1 MFRTIRRSLLAT
13 TLATSLVAGAA
24 GAVVTS
30 VAPRAAADAPA
41 STATGFLQAKHAKV
55 RALLATPASPE
66 RDKKVDAELVQLLDY
81 GEMAKVA
88 LGDGCTKTAECD
100 QFKNRTK
107 AELDEFTGLLRQLIE
122 KNYKKRLDQTKSY
135 EISYKGE
142 EPKGTDTLV
151 KTEAKNLKDKREAPV
166 LIDYVVRKQ
175 GSGFIVVDLIPEGSS
190 MAKTYNK
197 EFIKVIK
204 KNGWPELIKKMKDKL
219 AKS

>member
-1 MFRTIRRSLLAT
+1 MFRTIRRSLFAS
-13 TLATSLVAGAA
+13 TLAATLAVGTAGAI
-24 GAVVTS
+24 
-30 VAPRAAADAPA
+30 VASPAPVAAASASPA
-41 STATGFLQAKHAKV
+41 TAFLQGKHDKV
-55 RALLATPASPE
+55 RALLATPAGPE
-66 RDKKVDAELVQLLDY
+66 RDKKVDAELTQLLDY

-88 LGDGCTKTAECD
+88 LGEGCTKTADCD
-100 QFKNRTK
+100 QYKNRSK

-122 KNYKKRLDQTKSY
+122 KNYKKRLDQTRDY
-135 EISYKGE
+135 QITYKGE
-142 EPKGTDTLV
+142 ETKGADTLV

-175 GSGFIVVDLIPEGSS
+175 GSGYIVVDLIPEGSS

-204 KNGWPELIKKMKDKL
+204 KNGWSELIKKMKDKL

>member
-1 MFRTIRRSLLAT
+1 MFRTIRRSLFAT
-13 TLATSLVAGAA
+13 TLAASLAVGAA
-24 GAVVTS
+24 GAI
-30 VAPRAAADAPA
+30 VASPAPAAAASASPA
-41 STATGFLQAKHAKV
+41 TAFLQGKHDKV
-55 RALLATPASPE
+55 RALLATPAGPE
-66 RDKKVDAELVQLLDY
+66 RDKKVDAELSQLLDY

-88 LGDGCTKTAECD
+88 LGEGCTKSADCD
-100 QFKNRTK
+100 QYKNRSK

-122 KNYKKRLDQTKSY
+122 KNYKKRLDQTRDY
-135 EISYKGE
+135 QISYKGE
-142 EPKGTDTLV
+142 EAKGADTLV